1 MAVTI
6 NARGTSVPYFKIG
19 KSGTTFYQGDSDP
32 SGSYTIN
39 ANDVWFDT
47 SNNTI
52 KFRVSN
58 AWSGITT
65 ASDLTVTG
73 DLTVQGTTTTV
84 NSTEIQVQNTLK
96 FEGATS
102 NDYETTLTVVDPT
115 ADRTVTIPNATDTL
129 VGKATTDTL
138 TNKSIDLDSN
148 TLSGTLTEFNTAMQ
162 GDDFVSLTGT
172 ETLTNKTLTAPN
184 LNAPVFGTGTSSPY
198 FTEVRYNTSNMMK
211 FNQMYTG
218 ASSGSYFDPNEYQ
231 KVVTII
237 PAGNSENYQIIGR
250 ITAQNAGE
258 THIVNFNAAL
268 RSGDPLPDLSWTVE
282 YSEEYNGAR
291 YIDPQLWT
299 KETTTSGFIF
309 AFKVLSRIYGTVTVD
324 MDVIPRTSSLLS
336 NVSVNSTQNSEQ
348 SSVDTG
354 YTANDMTRVFRRQGT
369 THTFSGNILPDTTET
384 YDIGSSTMRFNDI
397 YLAGSTVDIGGTKL
411 SKDSDGNLDIKDSS
425 DVRKTIKA
433 AAIELFDTDGKKI
446 KIERDST
453 SGKMKSRKYDS
464 SGNEETDSDDVIT
477 LEEDKSPK
485 LGGDFDVNGNK
496 ITSTLNGDIEIAP
509 HGSGNVNII
518 STGAIVMP
526 VGTTAQR
533 PGTAVVGMMRFNSD
547 IDSFEGYNGASWVE
561 LGHTTPTGDSHDFGA
576 ISETSD
582 VASINY
588 GAITDTDTD
597 NYTYD
602 RGLITDTDIV
612 S

>member
-39 ANDVWFDT
+39 TNDIWFDT

-102 NDYETTLTVVDPT
+102 NDFETTLTVVDPT
-115 ADRTVTIPNATDTL
+115 ADRTITIPNATDRL
-129 VGKATTDTL
+129 VGRATSDTL
-138 TNKSIDLDSN
+138 TNKSVDLDSN

-162 GDDFVSLTGT
+162 GDSFVSLTGI
-172 ETLTNKTLTAPN
+172 ETLTNKTLTS
-184 LNAPVFGTGTSSPY
+184 PV
-198 FTEVRYNTSNMMK
+198 
-211 FNQMYTG
+211 
-218 ASSGSYFDPNEYQ
+218 
-231 KVVTII
+231 
-237 PAGNSENYQIIGR
+237 
-250 ITAQNAGE
+250 
-258 THIVNFNAAL
+258 
-268 RSGDPLPDLSWTVE
+268 
-282 YSEEYNGAR
+282 
-291 YIDPQLWT
+291 
-299 KETTTSGFIF
+299 
-309 AFKVLSRIYGTVTVD
+309 
-324 MDVIPRTSSLLS
+324 
-336 NVSVNSTQNSEQ
+336 
-348 SSVDTG
+348 
-354 YTANDMTRVFRRQGT
+354 
-369 THTFSGNILPDTTET
+369 
-384 YDIGSSTMRFNDI
+384 
-397 YLAGSTVDIGGTKL
+397 
-411 SKDSDGNLDIKDSS
+411 
-425 DVRKTIKA
+425 
-433 AAIELFDTDGKKI
+433 
-446 KIERDST
+446 
-453 SGKMKSRKYDS
+453 
-464 SGNEETDSDDVIT
+464 
-477 LEEDKSPK
+477 
-485 LGGDFDVNGNK
+485 
-496 ITSTLNGDIEIAP
+496 LNGTQMTP
-509 HGSGNVNII
+509 
-518 STGAIVMP
+518 TGAIVMP

-533 PGTAVVGMMRFNSD
+533 PGTGVVGMMRFNSD
-547 IDSFEGYNGASWVE
+547 IDSFEGYNGASWVK
-561 LGHTTPTGDSHDFGA
+561 LGHTIPTGDSHNFGA

-602 RGLITDTDIV
+602 RGLITDADIV